1 MKSFSKNFSLILI
14 SLMPLSLQVWAQ
26 SVSKVRK
33 ELLELAEAAYQDG
46 RSEDCIAYTT
56 RLIQEEPGRAELYEL
71 RGRAREQ
78 KKDYKG
84 AITELS
90 IACELEPENP
100 GFRFARGLL
109 AYQNGRT
116 DLARSDFRTL
126 LRKKPS
132 VTNTVYFRINS
143 NQGVDQVVTLESD
156 LKAQLL
162 HYLGLNEIKAGDYSR
177 AVELLDSAI
186 ALAPKDPDLFA
197 HRALA
202 LNRSGAPELA
212 HADLEIAF
220 GLSDSHAHS
229 YASQSRILL
238 EQGDPAGAAIAIDQA
253 IKRNNKVADFY
264 AERGALHAAQKNFR
278 AAYQDY
284 DSAILLNPNDPE
296 LWFNRGI
303 MNEKI
308 NKPEL
313 ALQDYRKAIR
323 LDETYK
329 QAWFMAGNVLL
340 KQNKFPEAIEDF
352 GIALTLAPDY
362 VACLHNRAIA
372 FYKSGNKVDA
382 CQDWAVADQLKFE
395 PSAAMLRKHCKN

>member
-1 MKSFSKNFSLILI
+1 MKSSLKNLSLILI
-14 SLMPLSLQVWAQ
+14 SMMLLSPQVRAQ

-33 ELLELAEAAYQDG
+33 EILELAEAAYQNG
-46 RSEDCIAYTT
+46 RSDDCIAYTT
-56 RLIQEEPGRAELYEL
+56 RLIQEEPRRAELYEL

-116 DLARSDFRTL
+116 DLARSDFRSL

-162 HYLGLNEIKAGDYSR
+162 HYLGLNEIKAGDYNR

-186 ALAPKDPDLFA
+186 ALVPKDPDLFA

-202 LNRSGAPELA
+202 LNRSGAPKLA
-212 HADLEIAF
+212 HADLEKAF

-253 IKRNNKVADFY
+253 IKRNNKIADFY
-264 AERGALHAAQKNFR
+264 AERGTLHATQNNFS
-278 AAYQDY
+278 AAHQDY
-284 DSAILLNPNDPE
+284 DSAILLDPSDAE

-308 NKPEL
+308 NKPEQ
-313 ALQDYRKAIR
+313 ALQDYRKAIL
-323 LDETYK
+323 LDENYK
-329 QAWFMAGNVLL
+329 QAWFMAGSLLL
-340 KQNKFPEAIEDF
+340 KLNRLAEAIEDF
-352 GIALTLAPDY
+352 NVALTKSPDY
-362 VACLHNRAIA
+362 AACLHNRAIA
-372 FYKSGNKVDA
+372 FYKSGNKKEA
-382 CQDWAVADQLKFE
+382 CQDWATADHFKFE